1 MDVTDVGPFTR
12 VQCPQCSEEVRV
24 KTEMGPYV
32 LRRRLAMGGMSVLF
46 VAYDS
51 TLGREVAVKVLN
63 EDYSDDETRVAQFE
77 REARLTAAVS
87 HPNVVRVY
95 TVGRAFGRYFIAM
108 ELVSGRSLEVVM
120 DERGALPEAEIMPI
134 ALQVVA
140 GLRAAHAA
148 GLIHRD
154 IKPGNILIEESG
166 TAKIVDFGLSLL
178 TEGGEVK
185 AEEIWATPYYVP
197 PETLI
202 HAEEDFRSDI
212 YALGSTVYHALSGRP
227 PVESREMSTRA
238 LIAEKKQVL
247 PLGRIASWLR
257 PETIAVVNRAM
268 AHSPSRRFKS
278 YEEFRSHLEDS
289 CQAIAGDPESTPIHS
304 SARAERRRRSGE
316 RRGILAAAIF
326 VVLLVLGIGVFLV
339 VKNAANRGQG
349 SVAVAPSSPVDVPV
363 GGSPEL
369 TAMDARRISEAY
381 RQAREALA
389 SHDFVAAERW
399 FAEVADDATAP
410 AATAGWARF
419 EAVTAAYLN
428 GHPGDARGHIAKLRK
443 DLKARGTT
451 ETALGRRLR
460 AACQV
465 CDSLEFV
472 SDERIPRALEDP
484 MRATVFFVMALKMW
498 EQGQLDRSRDHL
510 MMLVDAGPWEDAEWM
525 SIYQELAHTYLEE
538 HARLGEVG
546 GRIEMT
552 DVAAMQAKHDELAE
566 LYVLLRTRG
575 RARFN
580 VRAWQADLKTGMRQ
594 IEDAKGVSQWGATR
608 EKVFK
613 LWREGEF
620 VAAKKALVKF
630 QPSTDETA
638 LQKSAMLALVE
649 SAVRLMHKLGQTEKG
664 AVFDEKIRERGGREF
679 DRLLRGER
687 GSLVVMRGGNRF
699 LLGIERFELGSLLA
713 MHLHLLRAVEDED
726 ARKLGLGAA
735 TAFAIMSGL
744 SSEEDLFER
753 VRKDP
758 APGGFGTWEDLRP
771 LIQGE

>member
-1 MDVTDVGPFTR
+1 M
-12 VQCPQCSEEVRV
+12 

-339 VKNAANRGQG
+339 VKNAANRGQD
-349 SVAVAPSSPVDVPV
+349 SVAVAPSSPVDVPI

-381 RQAREALA
+381 R
-389 SHDFVAAERW
+389 
-399 FAEVADDATAP
+399 
-410 AATAGWARF
+410 
-419 EAVTAAYLN
+419 
-428 GHPGDARGHIAKLRK
+428 
-443 DLKARGTT
+443 
-451 ETALGRRLR
+451 
-460 AACQV
+460 
-465 CDSLEFV
+465 
-472 SDERIPRALEDP
+472 
-484 MRATVFFVMALKMW
+484 
-498 EQGQLDRSRDHL
+498 
-510 MMLVDAGPWEDAEWM
+510 
-525 SIYQELAHTYLEE
+525 
-538 HARLGEVG
+538 
-546 GRIEMT
+546 
-552 DVAAMQAKHDELAE
+552 
-566 LYVLLRTRG
+566 
-575 RARFN
+575 
-580 VRAWQADLKTGMRQ
+580 
-594 IEDAKGVSQWGATR
+594 
-608 EKVFK
+608 
-613 LWREGEF
+613 
-620 VAAKKALVKF
+620 
-630 QPSTDETA
+630 
-638 LQKSAMLALVE
+638 
-649 SAVRLMHKLGQTEKG
+649 
-664 AVFDEKIRERGGREF
+664 
-679 DRLLRGER
+679 
-687 GSLVVMRGGNRF
+687 
-699 LLGIERFELGSLLA
+699 
-713 MHLHLLRAVEDED
+713 
-726 ARKLGLGAA
+726 
-735 TAFAIMSGL
+735 
-744 SSEEDLFER
+744 
-753 VRKDP
+753 
-758 APGGFGTWEDLRP
+758 
-771 LIQGE
+771 